1 MSAIAPIGALAE
13 DRARVLAVRDLS
25 IDLTGARRAWP
36 VVEDVSLDVRRGEI
50 VGLVGESGSGKT
62 TLCRAVAGLLHE
74 GMRLTSGSIHLG
86 DSDVTRM
93 SPRTLHRMRPR
104 GLSMIFQDPLAAL
117 NPVMRIGDQIVEA
130 LGARGLRSRREAR
143 RTAIELLERMGV
155 DAAAQRMPAYPSEL
169 SGGQR
174 QRVMIAMAMA
184 GEPRLLLADEP
195 TSALDVTTQAEILN
209 LLRELARDRGVSILL
224 ISHDYGVVSEL
235 CEQVNVMYAGRLV
248 ESGPTATI
256 LGRPGHPY
264 TSGLIAS
271 LPSIERR
278 LDRLPAIRGRAPSP
292 LERLP
297 GCPFLPRCPRGV
309 PAICQEA
316 PMTLDPLTDD
326 PAHRTACIRETT
338 ARSPLEE
345 A

>member
-1 MSAIAPIGALAE
+1 V
-13 DRARVLAVRDLS
+13 RRVTV
-25 IDLTGARRAWP
+25 DLTSARRAWP
-36 VVEDVSLDVRRGEI
+36 VVEHASLEVRSGEI

-62 TLCRAVAGLLHE
+62 TLCRAIAGLLHE
-74 GMRLTSGSIHLG
+74 GMRIESGSISLG
-86 DSDVTRM
+86 DVDVTRM
-93 SPRTLHRMRPR
+93 PPRALHGMRPR

-130 LGARGLRSRREAR
+130 LDTRGLRSRREAR
-143 RTAIELLERMGV
+143 RASVDLLQRMGV
-155 DAAAQRMPAYPSEL
+155 DAAERRMAAYPSEL

-195 TSALDVTTQAEILN
+195 TSALDVTTQAEILA
-209 LLRELARDRGVSILL
+209 LLRELARERGVAILL

-248 ESGPTATI
+248 ESGPTAAI

-278 LDRLPAIRGRAPSP
+278 LDRLPAIRGRAPSAQ
-292 LERLP
+292 EKLP
-297 GCPFLPRCPRGV
+297 GCPFLPRCPQGQ
-309 PAICQEA
+309 PAKCEAA
-316 PMTLDPLTDD
+316 PMTLEPVGNDHG
-326 PAHRTACIRETT
+326 HRSACIIETT
-338 ARSPLEE
+338 ARPRIEV
-345 A
+345 